1 MLRRLVAP
9 TALALAAIALLAPA
23 AWAHVD
29 LEPGE
34 ALAGST
40 TTLTF
45 SFHHG
50 KDGTATTALVVQVPE
65 GTTFVEAPAVEGFSS
80 VVDEAERTVTWSGG
94 SVPDGTEARFPL
106 VVELPS
112 TPGVALFPTLQE
124 TEAGQLAWIGEDE
137 GEGEDESPAPRLTL
151 LPDPDA
157 TSSTTT
163 SEPTTTT
170 TERELAGTTLEAQQR
185 DDGDTSAAPWVI
197 GSGLAALVVI
207 GAGGMLLKR
216 RMG

>member
-1 MLRRLVAP
+1 MLRRLVAA
-9 TALALAAIALLAPA
+9 TALGLAAIVVLAPA

-50 KDGTATTALVVQVPE
+50 KDGTATAALVVQVPE
-65 GTTFVEAPAVEGFSS
+65 GTTIVEAPAVEGFSS

-106 VVELPS
+106 VVELPP

>member
-65 GTTFVEAPAVEGFSS
+65 GTTIVEAPAVEGFSS

>member
-1 MLRRLVAP
+1 MLRRLVAA
-9 TALALAAIALLAPA
+9 TALGLAATVVLAPA

-65 GTTFVEAPAVEGFSS
+65 GTTVVDTPAVEGFTS

-124 TEAGQLAWIGEDE
+124 TKAGQLAWIGEDE
-137 GEGEDESPAPRLTL
+137 GEGEDQSPAPRLTL

-207 GAGGMLLKR
+207 GAGGLLLKR